1 MSISKSLTLNQV
13 IDIFSDFASR
23 HLQINSF
30 YCGTVDKIGDSDEFI
45 YPLLAAI
52 PGEVIISSNQITDLQ
67 RMSEFRF
74 TILACDL
81 EKSDDTNEVEI
92 RSDMIQ
98 ILSDFIAECDGHDF
112 FYDNNLEITGDLV
125 MTPFTERF
133 SDIVTGYALNFNIRA
148 PFKFLVCS
156 APIVN
161 KTNSTITG
169 DC

>member
-1 MSISKSLTLNQV
+1 MGTSKSLTLNQV

-23 HLQINSF
+23 HLQINNF
-30 YCGTVDKIGDSDEFI
+30 YCGPVDKIGDSVEFT

-52 PGEVIISSNQITDLQ
+52 PGEVVITNNQAKDLQ

-74 TILACDL
+74 TILACDI
-81 EKSDDTNEVEI
+81 EKSDDTNESEI

-112 FYDNNLEITGDLV
+112 FYDNDMEITGDLV
-125 MTPFTERF
+125 MSPFTERF
-133 SDIVTGYALNFNIRA
+133 SDLVTGYALNFNIRA
-148 PFKFLVCS
+148 PFKFLLCS
-156 APIVN
+156 APIID
-161 KTNSTITG
+161 KTNTTIIG